1 MAATIYSYNSNNRWC
16 TYTLTMAR
24 DSNDNSKVVITASGS
39 INTSKTSGG
48 DSGGTVYAQL
58 RYGVSPAQTSTDP
71 AKNSTAANTYVK
83 DYGTLI
89 TSTEGTT
96 IDKGW
101 TIKSKVTKSGSTTTY
116 DNATVLVNPV
126 DGSSSPSNPYT
137 FTITWT
143 KTTNSAISLSNVA
156 LFFFKNATSTST
168 PSNGAYAFIGQK
180 VDLNANYSRYYTQ
193 SLSVAVGYTA
203 CGAPTSVTTSVPLQK
218 PSGSVVIKWSG
229 ATAGTSNTITGY
241 QIYYGTSS
249 NPTTLLTTVSST
261 NNSGSYT
268 YTIPSGASRGAT
280 YYFRVKTMGS
290 AGSGYYSGYSNNQ
303 PTCKINTLPT
313 LSSCSANKSII
324 ARNSD
329 TSVTFT
335 LSGAANDGTLSF
347 RYATSNSTSNTTA
360 ITSGTSLSI
369 AAGTSNV
376 TYYFWAYD
384 ELEYSASQSI
394 TLTRNTVPTAPTVSA
409 TKTVVKSSGD
419 NVTFTLSGSTAGDT
433 GQTISYRYATS
444 ASGEKKSFT
453 NGNALPVTNTITY
466 YFWAYDGLDFSAS
479 SSKTITVNTPPTY
492 SNTSMSGGTLQNSQ
506 LLSSAQNTIFRL
518 NDTASLIASTSTG
531 GTLTYQ
537 WYYQMSDLSGDAA
550 IGNTSATWNVIS
562 GATSSSCSTNNNI
575 FKIRG
580 KIYRLICRIT
590 DSLGDYT
597 DVKFVWRIVA
607 PIPTIMMVGN
617 AGSASSPSYV
627 DNQSDSESFK
637 DTLIFN
643 VSYDDSLSGV
653 ISSSSISSGSI
664 TGNEVVYNETTHNIK
679 FTTSNIQKNT
689 SYTIS
694 FIMAGKT
701 GAPPAEIS
709 KTLSTA
715 ADPVGLTLEQ
725 TYSTNP
731 FKPFSGG
738 SNKYSFNL
746 NGVNQT
752 NYNFSNNAVTT
763 IVLKYGNNT
772 KSINFIQDSSTIS
785 GNYIILKFTQ
795 NQILDTNF
803 IPETNWNT
811 NQTITINSITMNDIF
826 GFSHTINFTSNN
838 SISVTFQEG
847 IIQGQTSIN
856 GINGKTSPG
865 TYYDIYEGKNNININ
880 LTCKAYNTEQ
890 EVTARLFIYRGNEN
904 TNIANI
910 LDTDWIAYPTSGN
923 STTFIT
929 GANRENYITSTTTTI
944 SYNVDPVTESKY
956 IYFRLGLT
964 LNGDTKY
971 IIYNSSVTKHVSVE
985 QIAPNNISLIDN
997 SGNDKT
1003 NLSLQISTANSGVY
1017 PISNEAG
1024 ITYKLSLQFC
1034 DEPTFTTGVKY
1045 LNIENGIGSLTT
1057 TEIFL
1062 YNANSVPTMPYSIN
1076 FVASDAQGS
1085 GFKNWERYYVRIVY
1099 TTISSSYVPNSN
1111 TQHVSYIGYNNTILT
1126 LYNLVPTIAYRKN
1139 RLGINTRYVDGTTGQ
1154 TYDQGD
1160 IIIGAMNNNS
1170 YLYIVQGDDMPHAS
1184 INLTTGNLEG
1194 FKVNNG
1200 NIMSSNTSS
1209 RIFVQSSQ
1217 PSSGMSTGDIWI
1229 DISNLT

>member
-39 INTSKTSGG
+39 INTNNTSGG
-48 DSGGTVYAQL
+48 DSSGTIYAQL
-58 RYGVSPAQTSTDP
+58 RYGVSPAQTATNP
-71 AKNSTAANTYVK
+71 AKNSTAAETYVTN
-83 DYGTLI
+83 YGTLI
-89 TSTEGTT
+89 S
-96 IDKGW
+96 DGW
-101 TIKSKVTKSGSTTTY
+101 TIKSVVTKGGTTNTYSSTKIVTGPT
-116 DNATVLVNPV
+116 DS
-126 DGSSSPSNPYT
+126 SSSPSNPYN

-143 KTTNSAISLSNVA
+143 KTTNDAINFANVA
-156 LFFFKNATSTST
+156 LFFFKSATSTT
-168 PSNGAYAFIGQK
+168 APSNGSYAFIGKK
-180 VDLNANYSRYYTQ
+180 VDLSANYSRYYTQ
-193 SLSVAVGYTA
+193 ALNVGVGYTA
-203 CGAPTSVTTSVPLQK
+203 CKAPTSVTSSIAIQK
-218 PSGSVVIKWSG
+218 PGAPVVISWKG
-229 ATAGTSNTITGY
+229 ADGGTSNAITGY
-241 QIYYGTSS
+241 TLYYRRGAA
-249 NPTTLLTTVSST
+249 PTTETYDGKTEISST
-261 NNSGSYT
+261 GTEDSHTYSSFASNSY
-268 YTIPSGASRGAT
+268 RGTT
-280 YYFRVKTMGS
+280 YYFKVVTKGA
-290 AGSGYYSGYSNNQ
+290 AGSLYYSAISQ
-303 PTCKINTLPT
+303 AQATCKVNSLPT
-313 LSSCSANKSII
+313 LSSVSANKSII
-324 ARNSD
+324 ARNSA

-360 ITSGTSLSI
+360 ITSGTSLSV

-518 NDTASLIASTSTG
+518 NDTASLTASTSTG

-597 DVKFVWRIVA
+597 DVKFVWRIIA

-637 DTLIFN
+637 NTLIFN

-701 GAPPAEIS
+701 GAPPAEMT

-715 ADPVGLTLEQ
+715 ADPIGLTLEQ

-752 NYNFSNNAVTT
+752 NYNFSNNAVTA

-772 KSINFIQDSSTIS
+772 KSINFTQDSSTIS

-803 IPETNWNT
+803 IPEANWNT

-856 GINGKTSPG
+856 GINGKTSSG

-880 LTCKAYNTEQ
+880 LTCNAYNTEQ

-1017 PISNEAG
+1017 PIFNEAG

-1111 TQHVSYIGYNNTILT
+1111 TQHVSYTGYNNTILT

-1139 RLGINTRYVDGTTGQ
+1139 SLGINTRYVDGTTGQ

-1184 INLTTGNLEG
+1184 INLTTGDIDG
-1194 FKVNNG
+1194 FILDG
-1200 NIMSSNTSS
+1200 GS
-1209 RIFVQSSQ
+1209 
-1217 PSSGMSTGDIWI
+1217 W
-1229 DISNLT
+1229 